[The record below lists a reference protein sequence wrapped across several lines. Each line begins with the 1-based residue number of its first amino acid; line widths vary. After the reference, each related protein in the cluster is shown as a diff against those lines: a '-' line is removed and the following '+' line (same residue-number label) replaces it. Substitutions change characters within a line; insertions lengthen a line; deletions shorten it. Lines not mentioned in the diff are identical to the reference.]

1 MQSKIY
7 KAGFYLLVVFY
18 GVGGIN
24 HFINL
29 EFYLPLIPDYLGDKS
44 LINTLAGLAELIL
57 AGGLLIRKT
66 RKLAVYGILLML
78 IAFIPSHVYFIQIG
92 GCVPDGLC
100 APVWVGWVR
109 LVIIHPL
116 LMLWAWIYRDF

>member
-7 KAGFYLLVVFY
+7 KAGFYLLVIFY
-18 GVGGIN
+18 GVGGFN
-24 HFINL
+24 HFINP
-29 EFYLPLIPDYLGDKS
+29 EFYIPLIPDYLGDKN

-57 AGGLLIRKT
+57 VGGLLIRKT
-66 RKLAVYGILLML
+66 RKLAIYGILLML
-78 IAFIPSHVYFIQIG
+78 IAFVPSHVYFIQIG

-100 APVWVGWVR
+100 APAWVGWVR